1 MHAEILADMLNHTS
15 PKHYRRVM
23 AVADYLYWY
32 RDEKKSLVIVMADGN
47 VVCRDNLWT
56 VQR

>member
-1 MHAEILADMLNHTS
+1 MNAEVLADMLNRVS
-15 PKHYRRVM
+15 PSRIREVM
-23 AVADYLYWY
+23 RCADYLYWY

-47 VVCRDNLWT
+47 VVCRNNSWT

>member
-1 MHAEILADMLNHTS
+1 MRAEVLADVLNRVS
-15 PKHYRRVM
+15 PKHYREVLE
-23 AVADYLYWY
+23 VADYQYWY